1 MLAQKLFQWSC
12 SHIAHT
18 YMVISHSIWFVV
30 HLKFGLVG
38 GFNYIHTINGRR
50 IHWNASL
57 LIFFLI
63 CFYIYHYLFMW
74 CVCCVCKWCRF
85 AVWNRTVWSPKS
97 KSKSIFGLFA
107 HRSVRSFRIESTTNV
122 NYLTISNGFCSF
134 AHAVPLCALLF
145 IYRFDIFIYLYCV
158 DMSSHLISKR

>member
-1 MLAQKLFQWSC
+1 MELQPHRA
-12 SHIAHT
+12 HIYGHLSFDLVRRAFEIRT
-18 YMVISHSIWFVV
+18 RWRLQLHSYHKWTKNT
-30 HLKFGLVG
+30 LKRF
-38 GFNYIHTINGRR
+38 IIN
-50 IHWNASL
+50 I
-57 LIFFLI
+57 FLI
-63 CFYIYHYLFMW
+63 CCFIYHYLFMW

-85 AVWNRTVWSPKS
+85 AVWNRTVWSPNS